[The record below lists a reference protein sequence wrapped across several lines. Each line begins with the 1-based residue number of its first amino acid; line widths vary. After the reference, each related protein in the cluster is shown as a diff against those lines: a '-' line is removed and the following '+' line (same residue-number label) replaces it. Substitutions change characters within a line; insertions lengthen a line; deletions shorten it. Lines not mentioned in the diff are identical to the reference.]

1 MCTSLSKSPSP
12 ELAASARKEQQLVVA
27 LRIRPINAAEVQE
40 GAAVTAHR
48 GDEQKLV
55 LMDPSEDP
63 DDILRAN
70 RSREKTFIFDMVF
83 DHRATQEEVY
93 VSTTKSL
100 IGGVI
105 SGYNATIFAYGP
117 TGAGK
122 TYTMLGTDCEPGI
135 YIRSL
140 EDLFKALEAATEEM
154 DYRVSMSYL
163 EIYNEVIRDLLN
175 PSSGFLDLREDP
187 RGSIQIA
194 GLTEVSITN
203 AQEVVQLL
211 MRGNKQRTQEPT
223 AANPVSSRSHAVL
236 QVTVTRKRQRK
247 GLGEEVRVG
256 KLFMVDLAGSERAA
270 QSQNRGKRMKE
281 GAHINR
287 SLLALGNCINALSE
301 KGGSRAQFVNFRD
314 SKLTR
319 LLKDSLGGNSRTVM
333 IAHISPASTSFE
345 ESRMTLIYAYRA
357 KNIKTQVKCNLQNVS
372 CHINQ
377 YTSIIT
383 DLHREIEHLK
393 ERVKNQERKSAVSSD
408 LGGLQG
414 KSSAAERHRG
424 SEAHSGQVMNTL
436 REQLLGAFREQME
449 MCHRLMELEN
459 TNIELHLDTCRHLL
473 TITDWEREKA
483 QGALRYGKS
492 AKEEKDENTEEK
504 DKEVGIIESPEPL
517 EVTVAREEI
526 NLLLAEQR
534 RTAALKTELEQHLAS
549 AKEKASQ
556 MEEFFPRQ
564 ITSEDQQEVL
574 RLLCRAHELELGN
587 TELQANTLYK
597 ENLLC
602 QKDFVIQQLQQH
614 MLLCEEIIQQQQM
627 LIKAQNIPVPETL
640 LRLHHLHL
648 SELEE
653 GTLNRLFLLHSM
665 MSNMLRPHTSS
676 LLDMSQHLDLNKDEV
691 RKCQSGNTK
700 DLPWGMKFD
709 IPSITLESDSGSCLS
724 SKTTP
729 SRNDGSLDVHHSPT
743 FSLLSKGPVQQQK
756 PTGVAAEKMTPTL
769 SSPTSLGLHGK
780 KSPADIASVPLS
792 LESLMEI
799 AANTKSISLIAARR
813 RSRAQH
819 RDLGSEVSSAHFS
832 EEDMLELKDPEANS
846 TPDFQT
852 RGSASNRSLL
862 LEPAAWNQLCSPP
875 RRHQEMS
882 AGKKRS
888 RSLDPNFHRTSKDQ
902 DWTPSSPTTDK
913 ACENHLHR
921 ASLLHPS
928 KAAGSI
934 SIATKVKVP
943 ITHHSARS
951 QRADERILH
960 EVLPKHS
967 DPAGTSQQ
975 NRADRVKDRVLQKQM
990 KDRAPA
996 VFRARS
1002 PIGTP
1007 GRGTDAKAAG
1017 EKQRERGWGERDR
1030 GWAEGDRVEGDG
1042 DREEGDGD
1050 REEWDRGRAEG
1061 DEDRA
1066 ERDRDRVERDEDR
1079 AERDEDR
1086 AERDGDRAER
1096 DEDRAE
1102 RDGDRAERDEDRAE
1116 RAEDRAERDEDRA
1129 ERDGD
1134 RAERDED
1141 RAERDGDRAERDED
1155 RAERD
1160 GDRAERDE
1168 DRAERD
1174 EDRAERDG
1182 DRAERD
1188 EDRAERDEDR
1198 AERRLRH
1205 GPSGTPVPG
1214 VSREA
1219 AAPG

>member
-1 MCTSLSKSPSP
+1 MWEVKMQWKFAVNPG
-12 ELAASARKEQQLVVA
+12 RKEQQLVVA
-27 LRIRPINAAEVQE
+27 LRIRPINAAEVKE

-48 GDEQKLV
+48 GDEQKVV

-70 RSREKTFIFDMVF
+70 RSREKTFVFDMVF

-122 TYTMLGTDCEPGI
+122 TYTMLGTDSEPGI

-140 EDLFKALEAATEEM
+140 EDLFKALEATTEEM

-223 AANPVSSRSHAVL
+223 AANPVSSRSHTVL
-236 QVTVTRKRQRK
+236 QVTVTRKSQRK

-256 KLFMVDLAGSERAA
+256 KLLMVDLAGSERAA

-281 GAHINR
+281 GAHINL

-383 DLHREIEHLK
+383 DLHREIKHLK
-393 ERVKNQERKSAVSSD
+393 ERVKNQEKKSAVSSD
-408 LGGLQG
+408 LGGLQ
-414 KSSAAERHRG
+414 AERHQG
-424 SEAHSGQVMNTL
+424 SEVHSGQVMNTL
-436 REQLLGAFREQME
+436 RAQLLGAFREQME
-449 MCHRLMELEN
+449 MCHSLMELEN

-492 AKEEKDENTEEK
+492 AKEEKDENKEEK
-504 DKEVGIIESPEPL
+504 EKEVDIIDTPEPP
-517 EVTVAREEI
+517 EVTAAREEI
-526 NLLLAEQR
+526 NLLLAEQG

-587 TELQANTLYK
+587 TELQANILYK

-653 GTLNRLFLLHSM
+653 GTLSRLFLLHSV
-665 MSNMLRPHTSS
+665 MSNMLR
-676 LLDMSQHLDLNKDEV
+676 
-691 RKCQSGNTK
+691 
-700 DLPWGMKFD
+700 
-709 IPSITLESDSGSCLS
+709 
-724 SKTTP
+724 
-729 SRNDGSLDVHHSPT
+729 
-743 FSLLSKGPVQQQK
+743 
-756 PTGVAAEKMTPTL
+756 
-769 SSPTSLGLHGK
+769 
-780 KSPADIASVPLS
+780 
-792 LESLMEI
+792 
-799 AANTKSISLIAARR
+799 
-813 RSRAQH
+813 
-819 RDLGSEVSSAHFS
+819 
-832 EEDMLELKDPEANS
+832 
-846 TPDFQT
+846 
-852 RGSASNRSLL
+852 
-862 LEPAAWNQLCSPP
+862 
-875 RRHQEMS
+875 
-882 AGKKRS
+882 
-888 RSLDPNFHRTSKDQ
+888 TSKDK

-913 ACENHLHR
+913 ACENHLHG
-921 ASLLHPS
+921 ASLLHLS
-928 KAAGSI
+928 EAAGNI

-943 ITHHSARS
+943 ISHQSEGTPQEVLSKQNDPSGTR
-951 QRADERILH
+951 QQGRAD
-960 EVLPKHS
+960 
-967 DPAGTSQQ
+967 G
-975 NRADRVKDRVLQKQM
+975 VKDQVLQKQV
-990 KDRAPA
+990 KGPA
-996 VFRARS
+996 DGASSRQ
-1002 PIGTP
+1002 
-1007 GRGTDAKAAG
+1007 
-1017 EKQRERGWGERDR
+1017 KQQ
-1030 GWAEGDRVEGDG
+1030 AVTRVGNQ
-1042 DREEGDGD
+1042 
-1050 REEWDRGRAEG
+1050 
-1061 DEDRA
+1061 
-1066 ERDRDRVERDEDR
+1066 
-1079 AERDEDR
+1079 
-1086 AERDGDRAER
+1086 
-1096 DEDRAE
+1096 
-1102 RDGDRAERDEDRAE
+1102 
-1116 RAEDRAERDEDRA
+1116 
-1129 ERDGD
+1129 
-1134 RAERDED
+1134 
-1141 RAERDGDRAERDED
+1141 
-1155 RAERD
+1155 
-1160 GDRAERDE
+1160 
-1168 DRAERD
+1168 
-1174 EDRAERDG
+1174 
-1182 DRAERD
+1182 
-1188 EDRAERDEDR
+1188 
-1198 AERRLRH
+1198 
-1205 GPSGTPVPG
+1205 PKTKSK
-1214 VSREA
+1214 
-1219 AAPG
+1219 